1 VTREFVIQDV
11 SPQTLDG
18 RYRLVR
24 PIARVTSGGYVH
36 AAEHVFTHK
45 PCAVKSLDAGSSE
58 KVRKRMLREME
69 ALAAVQGPGVVDF
82 RDAGEADGR
91 AYLVLELLEGRTLA
105 GLLAAK
111 GTLAVDQAM
120 QVGAAI
126 ADVLARCHERGVIHR
141 DIKPANVFVTTN
153 EEVQLLDFGIAKIVD
168 REQKLEKLTQENTL
182 LGTPEYMAPE
192 ALLLSPD
199 VDEQADQYSLGVT
212 LYEALVGVVPFEG
225 TYGEVL
231 QAAMSKPLPSLRLA
245 RPDVPGIV
253 EDIIVRALR
262 REAADRFSSIAEMGA
277 ALRGAVRNV
286 AGARVF
292 DHRPAHGGRD
302 TATLADA
309 PIAKMRAGATRRRH
323 ARAPYLTLAR
333 IRPEGAE
340 AVDGRIEEI
349 SESGVQFVGAA
360 AMPEGTRV
368 VLRFA
373 LPISGRIVETGA
385 TSRWARSTRTL
396 TAMGF
401 ELAELGDDAVSEIRR
416 YVALMCTD

>member
-1 VTREFVIQDV
+1 MTEEFLLHDLT
-11 SPQTLDG
+11 PTTLDG

-36 AAEHVFTHK
+36 AAEHVHTHK
-45 PCAVKSLDAGSSE
+45 PCAVKSLDAGAPE

-91 AYLVLELLEGRTLA
+91 AYLVLELLEGRTLG

-120 QVGAAI
+120 HVGAAI
-126 ADVLARCHERGVIHR
+126 ADVLARCHARGVVHR

-168 REQKLEKLTQENTL
+168 REGKLEKLTQENTL

-199 VDEQADQYSLGVT
+199 VDERVDQYALGVT
-212 LYEALVGVVPFEG
+212 IYEALAGVVPFEG

-231 QAAMSKPLPSLRLA
+231 QSAMSKPLRSLRLA

-253 EDIIVRALR
+253 DDIVARALKR
-262 REAADRFSSIAEMGA
+262 DPADRFPSISDMGE

-286 AGARVF
+286 IGARVF
-292 DHRPAHGGRD
+292 DHRPGHRGHDA
-302 TATLADA
+302 ATVADA
-309 PIAKMRAGATRRRH
+309 PIAKMRAGSSRRRH
-323 ARAPYLTLAR
+323 ARAPYVTLAR
-333 IRPEGAE
+333 IRSASAE
-340 AVDGRIEEI
+340 HVDGRIEEI
-349 SESGVQFVGAA
+349 SESGFQFVGGP
-360 AMPEGTRV
+360 AMPAGTRV
-368 VLRFA
+368 TARFA
-373 LPISGRIVETGA
+373 LPISGRIVETSA
-385 TSRWARSTRTL
+385 TSRWARATRTL

-401 ELAELGDDAVSEIRR
+401 ELDALGEDAVSEVRR
-416 YVALMCTD
+416 YVTLMCTE